1 MILFVVD
8 GRGLFD
14 CENEE
19 RRRLDERGSSFSSL
33 GRLSLIVVRIG
44 ILLISIVCICSDDV
58 GWE

>member
-8 GRGLFD
+8 GRGLVD
-14 CENEE
+14 CEHEE

-44 ILLISIVCICSDDV
+44 ILLVSIVCICSDDV
-58 GWE
+58 ACE